1 LIPCEVDLAK
11 GVLAVSLAHPSD
23 AQSLIDHARGVAG
36 ESDFLK
42 AGPGERRLTPALQA
56 AFLHRL
62 RTHDLGFVLK
72 GERRGRLIA
81 VLTIVRPQH
90 PRLHHRAELGL
101 TVRSA
106 HWGQG
111 AGRRLAELGIR
122 LAQAQGIRKLNL
134 SVRADNLRAL
144 RLYRSLGFQEEGIS
158 ARALRVGHRF
168 FSEVSMGLCIDF
180 DGNPGRVPKPSREA
194 TRPAKLADSA
204 RGKTPSGRRERAVK
218 QP

>member
-1 LIPCEVDLAK
+1 LIPCEVRLAK
-11 GVLAVSLAHPSD
+11 GVLAASFANTSD
-23 AQSLIDHARGVAG
+23 SQSLTNHARSVAG

-42 AGPGERRLTPALQA
+42 AGPGERHLTPTLQA
-56 AFLHRL
+56 AFLNRL
-62 RTHDLGFVLK
+62 RTQHLGFVLK
-72 GERRGRLIA
+72 GERRGRLVA
-81 VLTIVRPQH
+81 VLTVVRHQH

-111 AGRRLAELGIR
+111 VGRRLAELGIR

-144 RLYRSLGFQEEGIS
+144 RLYRSLGFLEEGTS
-158 ARALRVGHRF
+158 ARALRVGRRF
-168 FSEVSMGLCIDF
+168 YAEVSMGLCLD
-180 DGNPGRVPKPSREA
+180 PPSR
-194 TRPAKLADSA
+194 RLK
-204 RGKTPSGRRERAVK
+204 RAVR